1 MNASRVRFSTAKNEK
16 IDAMNARDDIPF
28 NIGGI
33 ATFSLSPGVS
43 CPDALEC
50 LAKVYETEEG
60 KAYVVDGKHAEF
72 RCFAATMAARQTS
85 IRHAWQRNFEALRQ
99 VSDPNEIADILE
111 EAWRDVPRRVNLI
124 RVHVSGDFFNLAY
137 LRGWYEFARRN
148 PSVHLYAYT
157 KSLRFVV
164 ATLGECP
171 NNFRIIASRGGRS
184 DQLIDQHGLREA
196 RVVYSEAE
204 AEALGLEIDHDDSL
218 AAFGSGNFALL
229 IHGTQARGTKAAEAL
244 KLINREKR
252 AA

>member
-1 MNASRVRFSTAKNEK
+1 M
-16 IDAMNARDDIPF
+16 
-28 NIGGI
+28 
-33 ATFSLSPGVS
+33 
-43 CPDALEC
+43 
-50 LAKVYETEEG
+50 
-60 KAYVVDGKHAEF
+60 
-72 RCFAATMAARQTS
+72 
-85 IRHAWQRNFEALRQ
+85 
-99 VSDPNEIADILE
+99 SDPNEIADILN

-148 PSVHLYAYT
+148 PSVQLYAYT

-164 ATLGECP
+164 ATLNECP

-184 DQLIDQHGLREA
+184 DELIDQHGLREA

-218 AAFGSGNFALL
+218 AAFGSDSFALL
-229 IHGTQARGTKAAEAL
+229 IHGTQAKGTKAAEAL